1 MWEGGN
7 IEQSLA
13 NMKREELRSSKES
26 GQPSQGSE
34 TPFLT
39 QMRDSEGS
47 GLRELLET
55 QNQYRKDCHQID
67 GCDLGGRENKG
78 NFSFASLCRCEA
90 SFLKCVHVKY
100 KNTNSFST

>member
-26 GQPSQGSE
+26 GQPSRGSE
-34 TPFLT
+34 PPFLT

-47 GLRELLET
+47 GKTKVTSHLP
-55 QNQYRKDCHQID
+55 
-67 GCDLGGRENKG
+67 
-78 NFSFASLCRCEA
+78 LC
-90 SFLKCVHVKY
+90 VGVKPA
-100 KNTNSFST
+100 F